1 MEHGH
6 QEPARKS
13 RILGTKI
20 KMSNVAGFGY
30 VDETRTAALQMVKNE
45 KKKGKKKKGHAPDSE
60 YS

>member
-13 RILGTKI
+13 RILGINI

-30 VDETRTAALQMVKNE
+30 TDETRTAALQIVKIKNKKRE
-45 KKKGKKKKGHAPDSE
+45 KRHAPDSE